1 MHRAASTLL
10 LKQLEQKRAAL
21 NENCFDQAENL
32 KYQMKYLVFVMLNEF
47 S

>member
-21 NENCFDQAENL
+21 NKKCFDQAENL
-32 KYQMKYLVFVMLNEF
+32 KYQVKYLVFVMLNEF